1 MNSVII
7 GKKDVRRVRVKNNTD
22 EVLVISADIGNYMDE
37 IKSFNAKV
45 SGKKVMS
52 ITCDSEDEFKR
63 MVIYLAIV
71 SRLSLKSKVKR
82 LAALE
87 LVKVMDLVD
96 LDYWYNKIINSYT
109 KRHRISDT
117 FRTISALKRL
127 LKLD

>member
-1 MNSVII
+1 MTFII
-7 GKKDVRRVRVKNNTD
+7 TGKKEVRRVRVKNNNN
-22 EVLVISADIGNYMDE
+22 EILVISADIGNYIDD
-37 IKSFNAKV
+37 IKLFNVKV

-52 ITCDSEDEFKR
+52 ITADSEDIFKR
-63 MVIYLAIV
+63 IVIYLAIV

-87 LVKVMDLVD
+87 LVKAMDQSD
-96 LDYWYNKIINSYT
+96 LDYWYSKIINSYM

-117 FRTISALKRL
+117 FRPISALKRL